1 MSSVGQPSPTAAP
14 STAPDE
20 VLPRKFG
27 KYTLMRKLATG
38 GMAELYLAIHRSIS
52 GFEKLV
58 VIKQILP
65 KFTADAEFV
74 QMFMDEARIAATLSH
89 PNIIQIFDVG
99 AVGDR
104 YFIAMEF
111 IHGEDV
117 RSIVRGMVAKQM
129 REFPLEH
136 ALSIVS
142 GICAGLDY
150 AHSFKGFAGEDLN
163 IVHRDISPQNILVT
177 FTGDVK
183 LVDFGIAKAALKS
196 RSEAPATTT
205 GKSDDGQ
212 LRGKFPYMS
221 PEQCRGLSL
230 DHRSDIFSLGIVMF
244 ELTTGRRLFR
254 GKNEVDTIRR
264 IVEDPYPLPTKIRP
278 GYPPALE
285 PIVMRALARERDA
298 RYSSARELQADI
310 EKFVRDERV
319 PVSSIALSKFMH
331 ELFADKLAA
340 QRQAMAEGKQ
350 MADVIANDTSGEE
363 IRFDDV
369 ADTAVTG
376 RTAGPRSTTRSMV
389 VAQPKRSR
397 AGLWV
402 GLGLLG
408 AALVAGGLWFALGRG
423 GGESAAPADA
433 GLPPAPDVLALEP
446 EVAPERDTFVAVVD
460 TAPAPQA
467 KKATLLFTGVPAG
480 MKVFLDGQFAV
491 ENRSSTTGDFPV
503 PSVAAGDHVLRLD
516 HPEYVADEFSIG
528 LTEERLTAVGAYGVG
543 WTVDL
548 ATNYVRPLAEGEVW
562 LTLTVVDPGAE
573 LKINDEGPIAYQPEV
588 ELKRRARLTNGELR
602 IEVTKRYYDA
612 FRRVYRPLEGQP
624 DRVAVEAPIAL
635 VRSAGTGPRDRDA
648 GGPTPP
654 TGGVGRLAVR
664 CDPYA
669 TVAIPGHG
677 TRGTPFSMELPSGT
691 YRLVFANPDQGLSA
705 SHSVTITPGGNAK
718 VTDCW

>member
-1 MSSVGQPSPTAAP
+1 MTSVGQPSPTAAP
-14 STAPDE
+14 SSAPDE

-65 KFTADAEFV
+65 RFTADPEFV

-117 RSIVRGMVAKQM
+117 RSIVRGMVAKQL

-136 ALSIVS
+136 ALSITI

-150 AHSFKGFAGEDLN
+150 AHSRKGFSGEDLN

-183 LVDFGIAKAALKS
+183 LVDFGIAKAALKG
-196 RSEAPATTT
+196 RSEAAAGAPRA
-205 GKSDDGQ
+205 DEGQ

-221 PEQCRGLSL
+221 PEQCRGLAL

-264 IVEDPYPLPTKIRP
+264 IIEDPYPQPTKIRP

-285 PIVMRALARERDA
+285 PIVLRALARERDA
-298 RYSSARELQADI
+298 RYGSARELQADI
-310 EKFVRDERV
+310 ERFVRDERV
-319 PVSSIALSKFMH
+319 PVSSIALSNFMH

-350 MADVIANDTSGEE
+350 LADVIASETDGDE

-389 VAQPKRSR
+389 VMQPKRPR
-397 AGLWV
+397 TGLWV
-402 GLGLLG
+402 GLGLLCV
-408 AALVAGGLWFALGRG
+408 ALVAGGLWFAFGRG

-433 GLPPAPDVLALEP
+433 GPPPAPDVVALAP
-446 EVAPERDTFVAVVD
+446 DTAPERDTFVAPVD
-460 TAPAPQA
+460 AAPPPQVTRG
-467 KKATLLFTGVPAG
+467 TLVFTGVPPG
-480 MKVFLDGQFAV
+480 MKVFLDDQFAL
-491 ENRSSTTGDFPV
+491 ENRNPGTGDFPV
-503 PSVAAGDHVLRLD
+503 SRVAAGDHILRLD

-528 LTEERLTAVGAYGVG
+528 LAEDRLAAVGAYGDG
-543 WTVDL
+543 WTIDL
-548 ATNYVRPLAEGEVW
+548 TTNYIRPLAEGEVW
-562 LTLTVVDPGAE
+562 LTLTLVEPGAE
-573 LKINDEGPIAYQPEV
+573 LKINDEGPVAYQPAV
-588 ELKRRARLTNGELR
+588 ELKRRARLVDGEVR
-602 IEVTKRYYDA
+602 VEVTKRNFEA
-612 FRRVYRPLEGQP
+612 FRRTYRPLRGEP
-624 DRVAVEAPIAL
+624 DRVTVEAPITLA
-635 VRSAGTGPRDRDA
+635 RSAGPGPRDA
-648 GGPTPP
+648 GSTPP
-654 TGGVGRLAVR
+654 PPAGVGRLAVR

-677 TRGTPFSMELPSGT
+677 TRGTPFSIELPSGN
-691 YRLVFANPDQGLSA
+691 YRLVFANPDQGLS
-705 SHSVTITPGGNAK
+705 STRSVTITPGGNTK
-718 VTDCW
+718 VMDCW

>member
-1 MSSVGQPSPTAAP
+1 MTSALPPPLPSAAASSG
-14 STAPDE
+14 PDE

-65 KFTADAEFV
+65 RFTADPEFV

-117 RSIVRGMVAKQM
+117 RSIVRGMVARQM

-136 ALSIVS
+136 ALSITI

-150 AHSFKGFAGEDLN
+150 AHSRKGFSGEDLN

-196 RSEAPATTT
+196 RSEGRAGA
-205 GKSDDGQ
+205 GKTDEGQ

-230 DHRSDIFSLGIVMF
+230 DHRSDIFSLGIVLF

-254 GKNEVDTIRR
+254 GKSEVDTIRR
-264 IVEDPYPLPTKIRP
+264 IVEDPYPQPMKVRP

-298 RYSSARELQADI
+298 RYGSARELQADL
-310 EKFVRDERV
+310 ERFVRDERV
-319 PVSSIALSKFMH
+319 PVSSIALSNFMH

-350 MADVIANDTSGEE
+350 LADVIASETDGEE

-389 VAQPKRSR
+389 VVQPKRSR
-397 AGLWV
+397 AGLWA
-402 GLGLLG
+402 GLALLC
-408 AALVAGGLWFALGRG
+408 AALVGGGLWFALGRG
-423 GGESAAPADA
+423 GGESAAPVDA
-433 GLPPAPDVLALEP
+433 GPPPAPDVAAVEP
-446 EVAPERDTFVAVVD
+446 EVEPERDTFVAAVD
-460 TAPAPQA
+460 TAPPPQVV
-467 KKATLLFTGVPAG
+467 KGTLLFTGVPPG
-480 MKVFLDGQFAV
+480 MKVFLDDQFAL
-491 ENRSSTTGDFPV
+491 ENRNPAAGDFPISRV
-503 PSVAAGDHVLRLD
+503 VAGDHILRLD

-528 LTEERLTAVGAYGVG
+528 LPEDRLGPVGTYGDG

-548 ATNYVRPLAEGEVW
+548 AANYIRPLAEGEVW
-562 LTLTVVDPGAE
+562 LTLTLMEPGAE
-573 LKINDEGPIAYQPEV
+573 LKINDEGPVAYQPEV
-588 ELKRRARLTNGELR
+588 ELRRRTKLVDGEIR
-602 IEVTKRYYDA
+602 IEVTKRFYEA
-612 FRRVYRPLEGQP
+612 FRRTFRPLRGQP
-624 DRVAVEAPIAL
+624 DQVAIEAPIAL
-635 VRSAGTGPRDRDA
+635 ARSAGSGPRDA
-648 GGPTPP
+648 GGSTPP
-654 TGGVGRLAVR
+654 PPSGVGRLAVR

-677 TRGTPFSMELPSGT
+677 TRGTPFSIELPSGT
-691 YRLVFANPDQGLSA
+691 YRLVFANPDQGLS
-705 SHSVTITPGGNAK
+705 SSRTVTITPGGNAK

>member
-1 MSSVGQPSPTAAP
+1 MSSVGQPSPTSATG
-14 STAPDE
+14 SAPDE
-20 VLPRKFG
+20 ILPRKFG

-65 KFTADAEFV
+65 RFTADPEFV

-117 RSIVRGMVAKQM
+117 RSIVRGMVAKQL

-136 ALSIVS
+136 ALAVTI

-150 AHSFKGFAGEDLN
+150 AHSRKGFAGEDLN

-196 RSEAPATTT
+196 RAEGAPGSA
-205 GKSDDGQ
+205 KPDEGQ

-221 PEQCRGLSL
+221 PEQCRGLAL
-230 DHRSDIFSLGIVMF
+230 DHRSDIFSLGIVLF

-264 IVEDPYPLPTKIRP
+264 IIEEPYPQPTKIRP

-285 PIVMRALARERDA
+285 PIVMRALSRERDA
-298 RYSSARELQADI
+298 RYGSARELQADL
-310 EKFVRDERV
+310 ERFVRDERV
-319 PVSSIALSKFMH
+319 PVSSIALSNFMH

-350 MADVIANDTSGEE
+350 LADVIASENAGEE

-389 VAQPKRSR
+389 VVQPKRSR

-402 GLGLLG
+402 GVGLAC
-408 AALVAGGLWFALGRG
+408 AALIGGGLWFAFGRG
-423 GGESAAPADA
+423 GGEAAAPVDA
-433 GLPPAPDVLALEP
+433 GLPAPPDVAQAP
-446 EVAPERDTFVAVVD
+446 PDTAPERDTFVAAVD
-460 TAPAPQA
+460 TAPAPQI
-467 KKATLLFTGVPAG
+467 KKGTLLFSGVPSG
-480 MKVFLDGQFAV
+480 MKVFLDDQFALD
-491 ENRSSTTGDFPV
+491 NRNPGAGDFPI
-503 PSVAAGDHVLRLD
+503 SRVAAGDHVLRLE
-516 HPEYVADEFSIG
+516 HPEYVADPIP
-528 LTEERLTAVGAYGVG
+528 LALAEEQLAPVGGYGDG
-543 WTVDL
+543 WTIDL
-548 ATNYVRPLAEGEVW
+548 VANYVRPLAEGEVW
-562 LTLTVVDPGAE
+562 LTLTLVEPGAE

-588 ELKRRARLTNGELR
+588 PLRRRAKLVDGEIR
-602 IEVTKRYYDA
+602 IEVTKRYFEA
-612 FRRVYRPLEGQP
+612 FRRTYRPLQGQP
-624 DRVAVEAPIAL
+624 DAVTVETPIAL
-635 VRSAGTGPRDRDA
+635 TRSAGTGPRDA
-648 GGPTPP
+648 GTVTPPP
-654 TGGVGRLAVR
+654 TGTGRLAVR

-669 TVAIPGHG
+669 TVTIQGHG
-677 TRGTPFSMELPSGT
+677 SRGTPFSMELPAGT
-691 YRLVFANPDQGLSA
+691 YRLTFANPDQGLSG
-705 SHSVTITPGGNAK
+705 STTVTITPGGNTK
-718 VTDCW
+718 VMSCW

>member
-1 MSSVGQPSPTAAP
+1 MTSVGQPSPNAP
-14 STAPDE
+14 DTAPE
-20 VLPRKFG
+20 ELLPRKFG

-65 KFTADAEFV
+65 RFTADADFV

-117 RSIVRGMVAKQM
+117 RSIVRAMVAKQM

-136 ALSIVS
+136 ALAIAIGV
-142 GICAGLDY
+142 CAGLDY
-150 AHSFKGFAGEDLN
+150 AHTRKGFAGEDLH
-163 IVHRDISPQNILVT
+163 IVHRDVSPQNILVT

-183 LVDFGIAKAALKS
+183 LVDFGIAKAALKNRGEGGS
-196 RSEAPATTT
+196 
-205 GKSDDGQ
+205 GKSDEGQ

-221 PEQCRGLSL
+221 PEQCRGLAL
-230 DHRSDIFSLGIVMF
+230 DHRSDIFSLGIILF

-254 GKNEVDTIRR
+254 GKSEVDTIRR
-264 IVEDPYPLPTKIRP
+264 IVEDPYPLPTKVRP

-298 RYSSARELQADI
+298 RYGSARELQADL
-310 EKFVRDERV
+310 ERFVRDERV
-319 PVSSIALSKFMH
+319 PVSSIALSNFMH
-331 ELFADKLAA
+331 DLFADKLAA

-350 MADVIANDTSGEE
+350 LADVIASEPDGEE
-363 IRFDDV
+363 IRFDDA

-389 VAQPKRSR
+389 VVQPKRSR

-402 GLGLLG
+402 GLSVLC
-408 AALVAGGLWFALGRG
+408 AALAAGGLWFAFGRG
-423 GGESAAPADA
+423 GDRAAAADAAP
-433 GLPPAPDVLALEP
+433 PPDRDVVAAAPEIAPEPDVVAAVADVAPPP
-446 EVAPERDTFVAVVD
+446 EVRRG
-460 TAPAPQA
+460 
-467 KKATLLFTGVPAG
+467 TLLFSAVPPG
-480 MKVFLDGQFAV
+480 MKVFLDDQFAL
-491 ENRSSTTGDFPV
+491 ENRNPNPGDFPV
-503 PSVAAGDHVLRLD
+503 SRVAAGDHVLRLE

-528 LTEERLTAVGAYGVG
+528 LPEERLAPVGSYGEG
-543 WTVDL
+543 WTIDL
-548 ATNYVRPLAEGEVW
+548 ANNYVRPLAEGEVW
-562 LTLTVVDPGAE
+562 VTLTVMESGAE
-573 LKINDEGPIAYQPEV
+573 LKINNEGPIAYQPEV
-588 ELKRRARLTNGELR
+588 ELRRRAKLVDGEVR
-602 IEVTKRYYDA
+602 VEVSKRSYET
-612 FRRVYRPLEGQP
+612 FRRVFRPLAGQP
-624 DRVAVEAPIAL
+624 DRIVVETPIAL
-635 VRSAGTGPRDRDA
+635 ARA
-648 GGPTPP
+648 GGPGPRERDG
-654 TGGVGRLAVR
+654 GGVEPPPPPPGGPGRLAVR

-669 TVAIPGHG
+669 AVTIPGFG
-677 TRGTPFSMELPSGT
+677 TRGTPFSIELPAGT
-691 YRLVFANPDQGLSA
+691 YRLVFANPDQGL
-705 SHSVTITPGGNAK
+705 HSSRTVTITPGGNAK